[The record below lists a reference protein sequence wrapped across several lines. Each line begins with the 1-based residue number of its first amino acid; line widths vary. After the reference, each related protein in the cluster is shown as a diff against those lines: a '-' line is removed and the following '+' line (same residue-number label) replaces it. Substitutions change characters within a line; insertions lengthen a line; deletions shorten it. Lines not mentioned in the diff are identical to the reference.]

1 MTNPKESFSKKFKR
15 PLERPPQTKTPR
27 KHLICKGL
35 YVVFVPEGGQLSNR
49 VVMDL
54 MDIFRL

>member
-1 MTNPKESFSKKFKR
+1 MRTKKKKSESNIGSRFHSRSDFLV
-15 PLERPPQTKTPR
+15 PL
-27 KHLICKGL
+27 
-35 YVVFVPEGGQLSNR
+35 GGQLSNR